1 MKTLSIT
8 KFPPLEYACSEAIN
22 TLCTNISFSREN
34 VKIIMITS
42 CQASEGKSFLA
53 MNVMRA
59 MTKLGKKV
67 ALVDADMRGSALNS
81 KYGIRL
87 PNGKEDKGLAHLLS
101 GNAKEDEVIYKTD
114 IEGAYMVPIGRSVP
128 DALFLLTSPH
138 FKSLLDALASQMDYV
153 VVDAPPVNV
162 VIDAAEIAKSCD
174 GVIFAVSYNRIHR
187 RELIDAKEQIEQT
200 GCPILGTVLNQ
211 VDYEEYLGRNY
222 YYKSYYHNHYY
233 SDRHYNKTA
242 SVDKS
247 GGKTPEDNGR
257 RSE

>member
-1 MKTLSIT
+1 MKQLSIT

-42 CQASEGKSFLA
+42 CQASEGKSFLS
-53 MNVMRA
+53 MNIMRS

-67 ALVDADMRGSALNS
+67 ALVDADMRGSVLNA
-81 KYGIRL
+81 KYGIKL
-87 PNGKEDKGLAHLLS
+87 PGGKEDKGLAHLLS
-101 GNAKEDEVIYKTD
+101 GNATEEEVIYETD

-128 DALFLLTSPH
+128 DALFLLTSAR
-138 FKSLLDALASQMDYV
+138 FKKLLDGLASKVDYV
-153 VVDAPPVNV
+153 LVDVPPVNV
-162 VIDAAEIAKSCD
+162 VIDAAEVAKNCD
-174 GVIFAVSYNRIHR
+174 GVILTVSYNRIHR

-233 SDRHYNKTA
+233 SDQYYNKKGTVEKK
-242 SVDKS
+242 SEKKSEDK
-247 GGKTPEDNGR
+247 N
-257 RSE
+257 